1 MKQALFLIMTAL
13 LMAVGGTAAK
23 VERNANLLV
32 LPRCSNVNVVKEL
45 RQVVLTPDPI
55 MHCQSCEDKIKG
67 ELRFEK
73 GVVKIETDRERQTVT
88 ITYDPKKTNVE
99 KLQAAMKKIG
109 RDTKVVSDKP
119 VVKDKKQKR

>member
-1 MKQALFLIMTAL
+1 MKQTLLLIMTAL
-13 LMAVGGTAAK
+13 LMVVGG
-23 VERNANLLV
+23 
-32 LPRCSNVNVVKEL
+32 KEL
-45 RQVVLTPDPI
+45 RQLVLTPDPI

-73 GVVKIETDRERQTVT
+73 GVVKIETDREHQTVT

-119 VVKDKKQKR
+119 VVKDKKQKK